1 MAEGTPLNS
10 ENDDRMFELPVV
22 EPQEKQLDEGGDRY
36 WRSLAQLH
44 NDPDL
49 AADTKEEFFP
59 GASDG
64 PGKTTRRQFMQVMG
78 ASMALA
84 GLTACRQ
91 PVEHILPYTRQPE
104 EIIPGIPLQYA
115 TGIPIQGV
123 LRPVLVQSHEGRP
136 TKVEGNPDHPMSRGS
151 SGVFEQASILN
162 LYDPDRSKTVLRNGE
177 VSSWDDF
184 VGEVGQVLRAGS
196 ARVAVLA
203 EPTASPTIERLR
215 GLMQSRFGDLRW
227 ITYHDAGEDTLGEGL
242 RQAYGR
248 AVRPLYH
255 FGEAEVIVSLD
266 GDFLSAADQNHV
278 YNAREFADRRKLES
292 ENDGLNRLYVVES
305 QYSVTGGAADNR
317 LRLRASEISAVASA
331 IASGLGVGGGASAQ
345 LSESARAFVGEVVS
359 DLRSAGSRGLL
370 LAGPTQPAAVHAL
383 CAAVNA
389 ALGSIGTT
397 VTMLDAGEGAPSQST
412 AVSELIAEMRGG
424 NVDALLMIGTN
435 PIYSLPP
442 ELGFADALA
451 NVGASIHLGVH
462 VDETAR
468 AVGWHIPRSHA
479 LEAWGDGRA
488 YDGTLSVIQPLIAPL
503 YEQTR
508 SDVELLGML
517 AGQQDISGYDLVRQT
532 WQDSISGSFDEGW
545 RRVVHDGFLANTGY
559 AAIAG
564 APTAG
569 LSQNGAQQQAAGGIE
584 LVIRTDSTVL
594 DGSFANNAWCQELPD
609 PVTKL
614 VWDNAALM
622 SRHTADELGVG
633 ARYRRGVYEVDV
645 VRIAA
650 GGQEIELPVW
660 IVPGHPDGTVT
671 VTTGYG
677 RNIAHDRELL
687 PSHIFDT
694 DHRTDIYNRGALAN
708 GIGQNVAVLRSADG
722 SAYRLDVSVES
733 TGATYTLVTTQEHHS
748 MEGRPIVRR
757 TTMEEYRNDPLFAG
771 RAEPPVPGGED
782 WTEYPTLWQNR
793 HPQEQPPQRA
803 DRYYQN
809 QWGMVIDLNA
819 CTGCNACVVAC
830 QSENNIPVVGKGEV
844 AIGRE
849 MHWLRVDRYFVGDGA
864 DDAEM
869 VFQPMLC
876 QHCDNAP
883 CESVCP
889 VAATYQSPDG
899 TNQMIY
905 NRCIGTRYCSNNCPY
920 KVRRFNFYNWTKTM
934 PASVQMTQNPN
945 VTVRSRGVM
954 EKCTFCVQRFRS
966 SQRQAKLEDRP
977 IADGEVMTACQQA
990 CPSRAISFGDL
1001 NDPHAEVTNLK
1012 RNNRRYELLAYLNT
1026 KPRLSYLGRVNNPN
1040 PSLQEARPEA

>member
-1 MAEGTPLNS
+1 MAEVTPVNS

-44 NDPDL
+44 NDPEL
-49 AADTKEEFFP
+49 AADSKEEFFP
-59 GASDG
+59 GASNG
-64 PGKTTRRQFMQVMG
+64 PGKTSRRQFMQVMG

-84 GLTACRQ
+84 GLTACRN
-91 PVEHILPYTRQPE
+91 PIEHILPYTRQPE

-115 TGIPIQGV
+115 TGLPIQGV

-136 TKVEGNPDHPMSRGS
+136 TKIEGNPEHPMSRGS
-151 SGVFEQASILN
+151 SGIFEQASILN
-162 LYDPDRSKTVLRNGE
+162 LYDPDRSRAVLRNGE
-177 VSSWDDF
+177 ASSWDDF
-184 VGEVGQVLRAGS
+184 VGEVGPILSAGT

-203 EPTASPTIERLR
+203 EPSGSPTLERLR
-215 GLMQSRFGDLRW
+215 GLMESRFRDLRW
-227 ITYHDAGEDTLGEGL
+227 ITYHDAGDDTQGEGL
-242 RQAYGR
+242 RRAYGR

-255 FGEAEVIVSLD
+255 FGQAEVIVSLD
-266 GDFLSAADQNHV
+266 GDFLSPTDPNHI
-278 YNAREFADRRKLES
+278 YNSREFADRRKLAS

-317 LRLRASEISAVASA
+317 LRLRASQIPAFASA
-331 IASGLGVGGGASAQ
+331 LASALGVGGASSAS
-345 LSESARAFVGEVVS
+345 LPESARRYVS
-359 DLRSAGSRGLL
+359 EIASELRSAGSNGLL
-370 LAGPTQPAAVHAL
+370 LAGATQPPEVHAL
-383 CAAVNA
+383 CATVNA

-397 VTMLDAGEGAPSQST
+397 VTMLDAGEGEASQSE
-412 AVSELIAEMRGG
+412 ALQELVADMRLGT
-424 NVDALLMIGTN
+424 VDALFIIGAN
-435 PIYSLPP
+435 PVYSFAP
-442 ELGFADALA
+442 ENGFSDALA
-451 NVGASIHLGVH
+451 NVGASIHLGLH

-468 AVGWHIPRSHA
+468 SVGWHIPRSHA

-488 YDGTLSVIQPLIAPL
+488 YDGTLSIIQPLIAPL
-503 YEQTR
+503 YDQTR
-508 SDVELLGML
+508 SDVEVLGFL
-517 AGQQDISGYDLVRQT
+517 AGREGTSGYDLVRQT
-532 WQDSISGSFDEGW
+532 WQEHISGSFDEGW
-545 RRVVHDGFLANTGY
+545 RRVVHDGFLADTGY
-559 AAIAG
+559 ATIAG
-564 APTAG
+564 AP
-569 LSQNGAQQQAAGGIE
+569 AAGSGSGVQAVSDGLE
-584 LVIRTDSTVL
+584 LVIRTDATLL
-594 DGSFANNAWCQELPD
+594 DGAFSNNAWCQELPD

-622 SRHTADELGVG
+622 SRSTADELGVG
-633 ARYRRGVYEVDV
+633 ARYSRGVYDVDV
-645 VRIAA
+645 VRISA
-650 GGQEIELPVW
+650 GGQEVELPVW
-660 IVPGHPDGTVT
+660 IVPGHPDGTIT
-671 VTTGYG
+671 VMTGYG
-677 RNIAHDRELL
+677 RDIAHDRELL
-687 PSHIFDT
+687 PSHIFDA

-722 SAYRLDVSVES
+722 SAYRTDVSVER

-757 TTMEEYRNDPLFAG
+757 ATMEEYRSDPLFAG
-771 RAEPPVPGGED
+771 RDEPPLAGAEP
-782 WTEYPTLWQNR
+782 WTDYPTLWQER
-793 HPQEQPPQRA
+793 HPQERAPQRA
-803 DRYYQN
+803 ERYYQN

-844 AIGRE
+844 ATGRE

-934 PASVQMTQNPN
+934 PSSVQMTQNPN

-966 SQRQAKLEDRP
+966 TQRQAKLEDRP

-1001 NDPHAEVTNLK
+1001 NDPQSEVTTLK
-1012 RNNRRYELLAYLNT
+1012 LNNRRYELLAYLNT

-1040 PSLQEARPEA
+1040 TSLQEARPEA